1 LVGCD
6 GASSPIRHQMDCG
19 VENLNYDEPWIVV
32 DMIVGDEFIDALP
45 QVNVQ
50 YCNPKRPCTMI
61 CCPGNHRRWEF
72 MVIPGDNLEDA
83 LSDDYLWELMAPW
96 LKPGQAEIWR
106 AASYRFHALVAEQWQ
121 DSRVFLA
128 GDSAHQTPPF
138 LGQGMCQGLRDAG
151 NLAWK
156 LNSVLSGSA
165 TPDLL
170 NTYVQERRPNV
181 VSTTKITIEC
191 GLIITELDPDKAR
204 QRDDQILAENGGHT
218 KVTLRENLI
227 APLEDG
233 FIDGTSP
240 LAGTVLPQ
248 PLVSNSC
255 KSKVLMD
262 DLMEPCF
269 RIILLADAINQEQI
283 ELISLKARAIGV
295 AIVLMRDAHGP
306 VSEGDGFIWEVTESS
321 GVLKSWLQDSGCIGV
336 LVRPDHYVYSGI
348 RSAHE
353 IDQSLKSFAGR
364 MELRV

>member
-1 LVGCD
+1 
-6 GASSPIRHQMDCG
+6 
-19 VENLNYDEPWIVV
+19 
-32 DMIVGDEFIDALP
+32 
-45 QVNVQ
+45 
-50 YCNPKRPCTMI
+50 
-61 CCPGNHRRWEF
+61 
-72 MVIPGDNLEDA
+72 
-83 LSDDYLWELMAPW
+83 MAPW
-96 LKPGQAEIWR
+96 LKPSQAEIWR

-227 APLEDG
+227 APLEMVLLKG
-233 FIDGTSP
+233 LPPWPAPFFPSLWFRT
-240 LAGTVLPQ
+240 LA
-248 PLVSNSC
+248 
-255 KSKVLMD
+255 
-262 DLMEPCF
+262 
-269 RIILLADAINQEQI
+269 
-283 ELISLKARAIGV
+283 KAKFLWTI
-295 AIVLMRDAHGP
+295 
-306 VSEGDGFIWEVTESS
+306 
-321 GVLKSWLQDSGCIGV
+321 
-336 LVRPDHYVYSGI
+336 
-348 RSAHE
+348 
-353 IDQSLKSFAGR
+353 
-364 MELRV
+364 